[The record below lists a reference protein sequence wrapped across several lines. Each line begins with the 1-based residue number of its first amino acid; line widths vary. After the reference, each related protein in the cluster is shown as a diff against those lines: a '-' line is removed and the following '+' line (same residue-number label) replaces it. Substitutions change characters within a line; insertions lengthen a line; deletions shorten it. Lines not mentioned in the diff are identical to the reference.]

1 MERKLTEETRK
12 FKDIDDFDIPSKVT
26 NNLIWAKEV
35 LTLLYMNAENESDDA
50 EDDLTGSAKPIFLI
64 GEALEKLTEAEQ
76 LNEELWDRYK
86 AVKEFVKKS
95 PEIKRFAKEELRKLK
110 GA

>member
-1 MERKLTEETRK
+1 METTTEETRK
-12 FKDIDDFDIPSKVT
+12 FKDIDAFDIPSKVT
-26 NNLIWAKEV
+26 NNLIWVREV
-35 LTLLYMNAENESDDA
+35 LSLLDKGYEA
-50 EDDLTGSAKPIFLI
+50 EDDSNDREGSVKPIFLI
-64 GEALEKLTEAEQ
+64 GEALDKLTEAEQ

-86 AVKEFVKKS
+86 AVKQFVKES